1 MLRLQMCKL
10 PLQPG
15 DAEKPEVGGVE
26 ERNAQREVDAHEE
39 VLNVVGQDD
48 GYRAANGVRDLRQD
62 PVRVKQDDGAKGER
76 QPTNLEG
83 WVVAVD
89 EAERHAGQHE
99 ERPCAAEA
107 YVEPADF
114 VPQGRRGGHV
124 VYRHVK

>member
-1 MLRLQMCKL
+1 MCKL

-39 VLNVVGQDD
+39 VLNVIGQDD
-48 GYRAANGVRDLRQD
+48 GYRAANGVCDLRQD

-76 QPTNLEG
+76 QPADLEG

-99 ERPCAAEA
+99 ERPRAAEA
-107 YVEPADF
+107 YVEPADL
-114 VPQGRRGGHV
+114 VPQGRRGRHV